1 MSGDSFRLERLNA
14 RAARRWA
21 VATRTAFASHRAEL
35 DDLNVFPVPDGDT
48 GTNLYI
54 TLDSALEAAREPREP
69 DTLPGSGTS
78 AAGTMATDVATL
90 ARATLLAARG
100 NSGVILSQLVR
111 GLSEVIAEAAA
122 SDGVGGVAGSGGD
135 GDPHGLDGPMLALA
149 LRRASE
155 RAYASVTRPVE
166 GTILSVA
173 AAAAS
178 AAELAAST
186 GSDLYAVAHA
196 SLVAA
201 RVALAATTA
210 QLPVLARAGVVD
222 AGGLGY
228 VLVLEALELVIAG
241 SPVSGPLPPRAAH
254 FSPIAL
260 RAAAHADGNGATAK
274 GDGDRLEPGGPSYE
288 VMYLLSD
295 SDEEAVA
302 VLRSRLD
309 ALGDSVLVVG
319 GEDLWNVHVHVDDVG
334 AAIQAGIE
342 AGRPHRI
349 AVTHFADQKRA
360 RTHSGTSRHGPV
372 AVVACAAGEG
382 LAEVF
387 GAAGAVPVFNGPGRR
402 ASAGQLLD
410 AIRSAHSQYVIVLPN
425 DKDTVLAAEAAA
437 SAAADGGLEVHVVR
451 ARSAVQGIAALAVF
465 EPAAS
470 VRDNLIAMSGA
481 SGATRHG
488 GVTVAAKASLT
499 SAGPC
504 HPGDVLGA
512 IDGDVVVVGHDQG
525 MVGADVVARLL
536 AGGGELL
543 TVVSGV
549 GAGPELSALVA
560 QSARTS
566 HPDLEVSIIDGGQAT
581 YPLLLGVE

>member
-1 MSGDSFRLERLNA
+1 
-14 RAARRWA
+14 
-21 VATRTAFASHRAEL
+21 
-35 DDLNVFPVPDGDT
+35 
-48 GTNLYI
+48 
-54 TLDSALEAAREPREP
+54 
-69 DTLPGSGTS
+69 
-78 AAGTMATDVATL
+78 
-90 ARATLLAARG
+90 
-100 NSGVILSQLVR
+100 
-111 GLSEVIAEAAA
+111 
-122 SDGVGGVAGSGGD
+122 
-135 GDPHGLDGPMLALA
+135 
-149 LRRASE
+149 
-155 RAYASVTRPVE
+155 
-166 GTILSVA
+166 
-173 AAAAS
+173 
-178 AAELAAST
+178 
-186 GSDLYAVAHA
+186 
-196 SLVAA
+196 
-201 RVALAATTA
+201 
-210 QLPVLARAGVVD
+210 
-222 AGGLGY
+222 
-228 VLVLEALELVIAG
+228 
-241 SPVSGPLPPRAAH
+241 
-254 FSPIAL
+254 
-260 RAAAHADGNGATAK
+260 
-274 GDGDRLEPGGPSYE
+274 
-288 VMYLLSD
+288 MYLLSD

-302 VLRSRLD
+302 ELRTRLD
-309 ALGDSVLVVG
+309 GLGDSVLVVG
-319 GEDLWNVHVHVDDVG
+319 GEDLWNVHAHVDDVG

-360 RTHSGTSRHGPV
+360 RTAPPGGGRHGPV

-410 AIRSAHSQYVIVLPN
+410 AIRSVHSQYVIVLPN

-488 GVTVAAKASLT
+488 GVTVAARASLT
-499 SAGPC
+499 SAGQC
-504 HPGDVLGA
+504 QPGDILGA

-525 MVGADVVARLL
+525 VVGADVVARLL

-543 TVVSGV
+543 TVVT
-549 GAGPELSALVA
+549 GAGVEPGLPALVA

-581 YPLLLGVE
+581 YPLLFGVE